1 MQTNKFS
8 AAVGLKP
15 TPPGNNSTD
24 PRDRHACGH
33 LKGRGGLPHG
43 GVVAISVGSLGA
55 RLAVARSTA
64 TAASQSTTH
73 QSAAHYSWR
82 QRLTSCLAAA
92 RSSAASASRQAAS
105 HSATSRWL
113 ARRRLDRSA
122 LAVSHSAA
130 VPSVHDGVVSTG
142 AAVSLS
148 AAARSASAS
157 RSMAPHL
164 ATSCTAAARSAA
176 ARTSS
181 GVVVLMDG
189 VSTR

>member
-92 RSSAASASRQAAS
+92 RSWRRHLDRRRLTRRHLAGSLGGDSIVQRWRCLTRRRFHQCTTASSRPARRCLYRQ
-105 HSATSRWL
+105 RL
-113 ARRRLDRSA
+113 ARRRRLDQWRLTWRP
-122 LAVSHSAA
+122 LARQQLARLQLE
-130 VPSVHDGVVSTG
+130 P
-142 AAVSLS
+142 AAVS
-148 AAARSASAS
+148 
-157 RSMAPHL
+157 
-164 ATSCTAAARSAA
+164 
-176 ARTSS
+176 SS
-181 GVVVLMDG
+181 
-189 VSTR
+189 